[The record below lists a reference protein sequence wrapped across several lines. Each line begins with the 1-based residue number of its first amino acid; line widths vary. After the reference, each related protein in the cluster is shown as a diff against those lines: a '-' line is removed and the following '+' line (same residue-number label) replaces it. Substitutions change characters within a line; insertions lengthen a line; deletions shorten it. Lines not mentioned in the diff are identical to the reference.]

1 MEIDGDRFMDWK
13 NYISVEIKKTDL
25 SNNNPGLL
33 DRILTNSFISGI
45 DIDTKQIEAS
55 MANHCFLHSL
65 IYAFL
70 TSYILLLLSS
80 SDHVGPM
87 NPRPICQ

>member
-1 MEIDGDRFMDWK
+1 MHGDRRRSIHGLEK
-13 NYISVEIKKTDL
+13 LYICRNKKTDL

-55 MANHCFLHSL
+55 MANHCFLH
-65 IYAFL
+65 
-70 TSYILLLLSS
+70 TLSS
-80 SDHVGPM
+80 TPF
-87 NPRPICQ
+87 

>member
-1 MEIDGDRFMDWK
+1 MVIDGDRFMDWK

-45 DIDTKQIEAS
+45 DIDTK
-55 MANHCFLHSL
+55 
-65 IYAFL
+65 
-70 TSYILLLLSS
+70 
-80 SDHVGPM
+80 
-87 NPRPICQ
+87 